1 MSSFFSRKRQKLHP
15 PHQTPPQT
23 LKSPLRRIPPTQ
35 SSTCSSL
42 LTRPPNPSHQHPHHL
57 CLLERRKGL
66 PLRHL
71 PPLLHA
77 PTATHCR
84 GMHGFKCGM
93 TAHRRLPTI
102 IVRKGRRQTL
112 SNEVRCMLFNHIP
125 ADPFNVRS
133 ILGRQMKSTPKLRA
147 PQTFKRLLNR
157 HTRPCQHTR
166 LQVRCFAY
174 PLCIK
179 LPLKISSMSSSI
191 RWFTKDT
198 LPLTVH
204 HR

>member
-1 MSSFFSRKRQKLHP
+1 MSSFFSRKDKNYPLPIKHP
-15 PHQTPPQT
+15 HKPSRLPHAE
-23 LKSPLRRIPPTQ
+23 SPLLNLL
-35 SSTCSSL
+35 TCSNL

-57 CLLERRKGL
+57 CLLERRKRL

-102 IVRKGRRQTL
+102 IVRKGWRQTL
-112 SNEVRCMLFNHIP
+112 SNEVRCMLFNHIQS
-125 ADPFNVRS
+125 DPFNVRT

-147 PQTFKRLLNR
+147 PQTSKRLLNR
-157 HTRPCQHTR
+157 HTRPDSKLSQIIINLFR
-166 LQVRCFAY
+166 LF
-174 PLCIK
+174 
-179 LPLKISSMSSSI
+179 
-191 RWFTKDT
+191 D
-198 LPLTVH
+198 
-204 HR
+204 